1 MANQPIVCSTKQLQ
15 EITNRV
21 AYGHRR
27 ISGPRFSPPENNYCY
42 LYSSVLKYSPPY
54 SKTCHKIYQN
64 QNHFFYRCQYAVN
77 SLGLYNFVKWIL
89 RGLVNWG
96 AYNRTKKEFQN
107 KLRNSADQNIFWIHS
122 LWKLQNVIKIE
133 FISIQA
139 RGGLISELGGG
150 GGGGIPDVFLAY
162 RLMGLC
168 LHGGF

>member
-1 MANQPIVCSTKQLQ
+1 MPALLFHSTRPEKKVTRENFIFSDDGKSTHRLLHKTVQ

-77 SLGLYNFVKWIL
+77 SLGLYIFVKWVL

-96 AYNRTKKEFQN
+96 AYNRTKKAFQN
-107 KLRNSADQNIFWIHS
+107 KLHNSADQNTF
-122 LWKLQNVIKIE
+122 
-133 FISIQA
+133 
-139 RGGLISELGGG
+139 
-150 GGGGIPDVFLAY
+150 
-162 RLMGLC
+162 
-168 LHGGF
+168 